1 MHEHQKF
8 FSEIAFWVSKQVSI
22 SSVSSLLCVSIE
34 MNLLSAKT
42 VEFSAS
48 DLALGAE
55 ITPIDLIDV
64 G

>member
-1 MHEHQKF
+1 MF
-8 FSEIAFWVSKQVSI
+8 
-22 SSVSSLLCVSIE
+22 SSLLCVSIE

>member
-22 SSVSSLLCVSIE
+22 SCVSSLCCVSIE